1 MTQNKTDWFFNSITA
16 LQGDM
21 FAYAFSITKS
31 REDAEDAVHN
41 AVIKA
46 FDNLPKLRNRAKFRP
61 WLFKILRNECLLLM
75 RFRRRFSPFTE
86 DIPAEQKD
94 LETSI
99 DLSIAVGG
107 LSEELREIVVLYYKI
122 GYSTGEITQI
132 LDIPRG
138 TVMSRLARA
147 RELIGFSLKGEKR

>member
-1 MTQNKTDWFFNSITA
+1 MTQKKTDWFFNSITA
-16 LQGDM
+16 MQGDM
-21 FAYAFSITKS
+21 FAYAFSITES

-41 AVIKA
+41 AIIKA

-61 WLFKILRNECLLLM
+61 WLFKILRNECLLSM

-99 DLSIAVGG
+99 DLSIAVSG

-122 GYSTGEITQI
+122 GYSTGEIAQI

-147 RELIGFSLKGEKR
+147 RELIGFSLKGEKQ

>member
-46 FDNLPKLRNRAKFRP
+46 FDNLPKLRSRAKFRP
-61 WLFKILRNECLLLM
+61 WLFRILRNECLLSM
-75 RFRRRFSPFTE
+75 RFRRRFSPITE

-94 LETSI
+94 LEISI

-122 GYSTGEITQI
+122 GYSTGEIAKI
-132 LDIPRG
+132 VGIPRG

-147 RELIGFSLKGEKR
+147 RELIGFSLKGEKQ